1 MNARE
6 RLRRIELQSYGLGMQ
21 ELLTAQAVMTYLSS
35 QTEEEAQRL
44 IREVMRRE
52 DYHPVCREK
61 PIMYQIEVQGNQLA
75 LLIDAATEYIR
86 VQLKNQMAVA
96 KSDEELSL
104 RAVSFKAVAEI
115 DGRRTVENV
124 TIRFLS
130 FLEDCF
136 RELE

>member
-6 RLRRIELQSYGLGMQ
+6 RLRRIELQSYSLGMQ
-21 ELLTAQAVMTYLSS
+21 ELLTAQAVLTYLGS

-44 IREVMRRE
+44 IREVIRLE
-52 DYHPVCREK
+52 SHHPVCREK
-61 PIMYQIEVQGNQLA
+61 SITHQIEVQGNQLA
-75 LLIDAATEYIR
+75 LLIDAAAEYIR
-86 VQLKNQMAVA
+86 AQLENQMVAV

-124 TIRFLS
+124 TVRFLS
-130 FLEDCF
+130 FLEDCLW
-136 RELE
+136 ELE